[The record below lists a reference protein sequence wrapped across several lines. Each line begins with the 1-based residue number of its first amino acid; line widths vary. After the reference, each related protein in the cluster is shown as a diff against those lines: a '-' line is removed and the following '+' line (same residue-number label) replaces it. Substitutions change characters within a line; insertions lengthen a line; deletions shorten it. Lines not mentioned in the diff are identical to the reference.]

1 MVFRKTVFCYEIT
14 GKPVNING
22 NFKDKA
28 MPLRKSEIHMHSI
41 FSDGEFS
48 PSDLVQIAEKNN
60 VSILSLTDHDTFDG
74 IPEFIQS
81 ADSTGI
87 TAFPGIEITVKFHD
101 FNIHLLAYFKDY
113 ESIKPELRGRVKRMT
128 ETRETRMRQLI
139 ENVNAVI
146 PAKFRG
152 TIEFENV
159 KRAAEGVLARPH
171 LAREMVRLGIVSN
184 TGQAFERYLVKYNV
198 ERENLDAHAAITL
211 VRESKGVP
219 VLAHPGERSY
229 SLICP
234 EKGRQP
240 ENAPVLL
247 EELKDMGLLGL
258 ECHYPYH
265 ERMGTVNY
273 FIDLANSFNLLITGS
288 RDFHGFN
295 SHQNVDIFGT
305 TKMEPIFFEQ
315 FQEVWAS

>member
-1 MVFRKTVFCYEIT
+1 
-14 GKPVNING
+14 
-22 NFKDKA
+22 
-28 MPLRKSEIHMHSI
+28 MHSI

-48 PSDLVQIAEKNN
+48 PTNLVGIAEKNE

-74 IPEFIQS
+74 IPEFLES
-81 ADSTGI
+81 AEETEI

-101 FNIHLLAYFKDY
+101 FNIHMLAYFKDY
-113 ESIKPELRGRVKRMT
+113 KSINLEFKDRVEQMT
-128 ETRETRMRQLI
+128 ETREKRMRQLI
-139 ENVNAVI
+139 ERVNDAT
-146 PAKFRG
+146 PERFRG
-152 TIEFENV
+152 MIEFENV
-159 KRAAEGVLARPH
+159 KRVAEGVLARPH

-198 ERENLDAHAAITL
+198 ERENLDAPTAISM
-211 VRESKGVP
+211 VRESGGVP

-247 EELKDMGLLGL
+247 EELKEMGLLGL
-258 ECHYPYH
+258 ECYYPYH
-265 ERMGTVNY
+265 ERMGTVDY
-273 FIDLANSFNLLITGS
+273 FIDMANSFNLIVTGS

-295 SHQNVDIFGT
+295 SHQKVNIFGS
-305 TKMEPIFFEQ
+305 TKMEPVFLEQ
-315 FQEVWAS
+315 FQEVWSS

>member
-1 MVFRKTVFCYEIT
+1 
-14 GKPVNING
+14 
-22 NFKDKA
+22 

-48 PSDLVQIAEKNN
+48 PSELINIAEKNE
-60 VSILSLTDHDTFDG
+60 VSVLSLTDHDTFDG
-74 IPEFIQS
+74 IPEFLQS
-81 ADSTGI
+81 AEATGI

-101 FNIHLLAYFKDY
+101 FNIHMLAYFKDY
-113 ESIKPELRGRVKRMT
+113 ESIKPRLMNRVKIMT

-139 ENVNAVI
+139 ERVNEVI
-146 PAKFRG
+146 PDRFQG
-152 TIEFENV
+152 MIEFENV

-171 LAREMVRLGIVSN
+171 LAREMVRLGIVSS

-198 ERENLDAHAAITL
+198 ERENLDALTAITM
-211 VRESKGVP
+211 VRESGGVP

-247 EELKDMGLLGL
+247 EELKEMGLLGL

-265 ERMGTVNY
+265 ERMGTVDY
-273 FIDLANSFNLLITGS
+273 FIDLATSFDLIVTGS

-295 SHQNVDIFGT
+295 SHQKVNIFGT
-305 TKMEPIFFEQ
+305 TKMEPVFLEQ
-315 FQEVWAS
+315 FQEVWN

>member
-1 MVFRKTVFCYEIT
+1 
-14 GKPVNING
+14 
-22 NFKDKA
+22 
-28 MPLRKSEIHMHSI
+28 MHSI

-48 PSDLVQIAEKNN
+48 PSELMNIAEKHE

-74 IPEFIQS
+74 IPEFLQS
-81 ADSTGI
+81 AEETGI
-87 TAFPGIEITVKFHD
+87 AAFPGIEITVKFHD
-101 FNIHLLAYFKDY
+101 FNIHMLAYFKDY
-113 ESIKPELRGRVKRMT
+113 ESIKPELRARVSKMTATREKRM
-128 ETRETRMRQLI
+128 RELI
-139 ENVNAVI
+139 ERVNEVI
-146 PAKFRG
+146 PERYQG

-171 LAREMVRLGIVSN
+171 LAREMTRLGIVSS

-198 ERENLDAHAAITL
+198 ERENLEVLDAINL
-211 VRESKGVP
+211 VRESGGVP

-247 EELKDMGLLGL
+247 EELKEMGLLGL

-265 ERMGTVNY
+265 ERMGTVDY
-273 FIDLANSFNLLITGS
+273 FIDLANSFDLIVTGS

-295 SHQNVDIFGT
+295 SHQKVNIFGT
-305 TKMEPIFFEQ
+305 TKMEPVFFEQ
-315 FQEVWAS
+315 FQEVWSS

>member
-1 MVFRKTVFCYEIT
+1 
-14 GKPVNING
+14 
-22 NFKDKA
+22 
-28 MPLRKSEIHMHSI
+28 MHSI

-48 PSDLVQIAEKNN
+48 PADLIDIAEKNE
-60 VSILSLTDHDTFDG
+60 VSILSLTDHDTFEG
-74 IPEFIQS
+74 IPEFLQS
-81 ADSTGI
+81 AEEAEI

-101 FNIHLLAYFKDY
+101 FNIHMLAYFKDY
-113 ESIKPELRGRVKRMT
+113 ESIKPEFRARVKTMT
-128 ETRETRMRQLI
+128 DTREKRMRELI
-139 ENVNAVI
+139 ERINEVI
-146 PAKFRG
+146 PERFRG

-171 LAREMVRLGIVSN
+171 LAREMVRLGIVSS

-198 ERENLDAHAAITL
+198 ERENLDAPTAISM
-211 VRESKGVP
+211 VRESGGVP

-247 EELKDMGLLGL
+247 EELKQMGLLGL

-265 ERMGTVNY
+265 ERMGTVDY
-273 FIDLANSFNLLITGS
+273 FIDMANSFNLIVTGS

-295 SHQNVDIFGT
+295 SHQKVNIFGT
-305 TKMEPIFFEQ
+305 TKMEPVFLEQ
-315 FQEVWAS
+315 FQEVWSS